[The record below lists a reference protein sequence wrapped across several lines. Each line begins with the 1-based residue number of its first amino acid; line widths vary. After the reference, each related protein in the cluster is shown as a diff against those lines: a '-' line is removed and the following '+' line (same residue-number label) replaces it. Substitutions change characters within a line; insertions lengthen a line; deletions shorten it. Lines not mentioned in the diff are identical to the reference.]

1 MKKTLRPYQQEALN
15 QLRVRLKETTDPLLV
30 NASVGAGKSLIIAEL
45 LKIIEKANWRALC
58 LTMNSTLIQQNA
70 ETYQEQGG
78 HPGIYCSGLGQKD
91 ITAPVIFGSPH
102 SIAKGIK
109 ANKKIKEVPFNL
121 IVIDE
126 CFPAG
131 TLIDNRN
138 IESLL
143 PGEFVN
149 SYNHK
154 KNLIEKKKILNVQ
167 KRSAPEKFYC
177 IRTHYAVTITTEN
190 HPFYVQGKGYVCAK
204 ELNPGDVL
212 YDNRSSLHYMR
223 GNNKKCFKISKMEI
237 KKNRGYL
244 SYKWLRMEFKNK
256 KRKFF
261 RKNEKKQSYASPGI
275 QKQNDLFFKRNWSQT
290 THPGRKWARIN
301 RTTKKITGIFGH
313 RMDSRMHYKNTFFT
327 QRWISTSLQSGLRSQ
342 IKKNCYR
349 NRRTFSCNQETK
361 RKRCKKNEFIKF
373 IRVESIEIHKRTNI
387 EKLYPHMQ
395 FDYVYNL
402 EVEDNNNY
410 FANNVLVHNCHNINP
425 DDNASMYMRILNHY
439 GLQAQTEQYNFRIV
453 GLTGTPYRGK
463 SVSIVGK
470 EALFKEQVCSI
481 STSWLIANDFLV
493 PPIFGKP
500 RVESFDMKD
509 IRTDSLGKFRNK
521 DLEEAIHRN
530 ERLTGQIIREVVSVV
545 EGGRNGAFIF
555 ASTIP
560 HAEECMRS
568 LPPET
573 SAIITGDTP
582 HEKRKTILSAAKH
595 GHIKYLVNVATL
607 LVGVDVPN
615 FDVCAWLRPTES
627 LTLYVQGIGRVLRLS
642 SGKQDALVLDYAGN
656 LERHGDLDDPII
668 VDAIKQQEE
677 EKEYCIPCFDCGTMN
692 TMHAR
697 RCIGYRDKHGNVLP
711 RGEGVKAVTKK
722 GYSRCEHFFEFKT
735 CDACETINDK
745 VARHCRSCGCELI
758 DPNTK
763 LSEIGA
769 NHTLDVINA
778 QYWTKKNVSSG
789 TPSVFVRYLTKQG
802 EVFESYYVSSEKAKY
817 VFYGKFVK
825 HHVRNSSDFFPYL
838 TDPDKVDEMIYETE
852 LKTPNQ
858 IICNID
864 KNQRYKVMR
873 KVFYGSDI

>member
-1 MKKTLRPYQQEALN
+1 MEKTLRPYQQEALN

-126 CFPAG
+126 A
-131 TLIDNRN
+131 
-138 IESLL
+138 
-143 PGEFVN
+143 
-149 SYNHK
+149 
-154 KNLIEKKKILNVQ
+154 
-167 KRSAPEKFYC
+167 
-177 IRTHYAVTITTEN
+177 
-190 HPFYVQGKGYVCAK
+190 
-204 ELNPGDVL
+204 
-212 YDNRSSLHYMR
+212 
-223 GNNKKCFKISKMEI
+223 
-237 KKNRGYL
+237 
-244 SYKWLRMEFKNK
+244 
-256 KRKFF
+256 
-261 RKNEKKQSYASPGI
+261 
-275 QKQNDLFFKRNWSQT
+275 
-290 THPGRKWARIN
+290 
-301 RTTKKITGIFGH
+301 
-313 RMDSRMHYKNTFFT
+313 
-327 QRWISTSLQSGLRSQ
+327 
-342 IKKNCYR
+342 
-349 NRRTFSCNQETK
+349 
-361 RKRCKKNEFIKF
+361 
-373 IRVESIEIHKRTNI
+373 
-387 EKLYPHMQ
+387 
-395 FDYVYNL
+395 
-402 EVEDNNNY
+402 
-410 FANNVLVHNCHNINP
+410 HNINP

-568 LPPET
+568 LPSEH

-582 HEKRKTILSAAKH
+582 HEKRKKILAAAKQ

-642 SGKQDALVLDYAGN
+642 QGKKDALVLDYAGN

-668 VDAIKQQEE
+668 VDALKQQDK

-692 TMHAR
+692 TLHAR
-697 RCIGYRDKHGNVLP
+697 RCIGYRDKEGNVLP

-722 GYSRCEHFFEFKT
+722 GYNRCEHFFEFKT
-735 CDACETINDK
+735 CDACETMNDK
-745 VARHCRSCGCELI
+745 VARQCRGCGCELI
-758 DPNTK
+758 DPNAK
-763 LSEIGA
+763 LSEIGES
-769 NHTLDVINA
+769 HTFDIIDA
-778 QYWTKKNVSSG
+778 QYWTKKNYASG
-789 TPSVFVRYLTKQG
+789 TPSIFVRYRTKQG
-802 EVFESYYVSSEKAKY
+802 DVFESYYVSSEKAKY

-825 HHVRNSSDFFPYL
+825 HHVQNSSLYFPYL
-838 TDPDKVDEMIYETE
+838 DDPEKVDEMIYETE

-864 KNQRYKVMR
+864 SNKRFKVMR
-873 KVFYGSDI
+873 KIFFNSDI